1 MHRPTLILRRFGAV
15 SFALGYLEDGAW
27 VDHTTLPDR
36 GRDLDIAGTATVADR
51 LALHAM
57 LECCEAAAALAPER
71 LDAMLVAGDRPP
83 AGIGY
88 RAGDTDVDAVAGSTS
103 AG

>member
-15 SFALGYLEDGAW
+15 SFGLGFFDGGSW

-36 GRDLDIAGTATVADR
+36 GRDLDIAGTVGAEDR

-57 LECCEAAAALAPER
+57 LDCCETTAALGAPR
-71 LDAMLVAGDRPP
+71 LDRVTMAAESA

-88 RAGDTDVDAVAGSTS
+88 RTGDTDADAIAGRTS
-103 AG
+103 AL

>member
-1 MHRPTLILRRFGAV
+1 MYRPTLILRRFGAM
-15 SFALGYLEDGAW
+15 SFGLGYLEDGAW

-36 GRDLDIAGTATVADR
+36 GSDLEIAGTKTEEDR
-51 LALHAM
+51 RALHAM
-57 LECCEAAAALAPER
+57 LECCDSTATLARERQDAL
-71 LDAMLVAGDRPP
+71 MVAGDRTP

-88 RAGDTDVDAVAGSTS
+88 RAGDTDVDAVVGSTV

>member
-15 SFALGYLEDGAW
+15 AFGLGFFEDGAW

-36 GRDLDIAGTATVADR
+36 GRDLDIAGAATPADR
-51 LALHAM
+51 LAVHAM
-57 LECCEAAAALAPER
+57 LDCCEATAAFGR
-71 LDAMLVAGDRPP
+71 RSVDAVTVAGTGAP

-88 RAGDTDVDAVAGSTS
+88 RTGDTDVDAVAGRTS
-103 AG
+103 AL

>member
-15 SFALGYLEDGAW
+15 SFGLGFFEGGTW

-36 GRDLDIAGTATVADR
+36 GCDLDIAGTTTGEDR
-51 LALHAM
+51 RALHAM
-57 LECCEAAAALAPER
+57 LDCCEATIALGVQR
-71 LDAMLVAGDRPP
+71 VDRVTVGGDP

-88 RAGDTDVDAVAGSTS
+88 RTGDTDVDAIAGRTS
-103 AG
+103 AL

>member
-15 SFALGYLEDGAW
+15 SFGLGFFEDGTW

-36 GRDLDIAGTATVADR
+36 GRDLDIAGTTGEDR
-51 LALHAM
+51 RALHAM
-57 LECCEAAAALAPER
+57 LDCCEATIALGVQR
-71 LDAMLVAGDRPP
+71 VDRVTVGGDR

-88 RAGDTDVDAVAGSTS
+88 RTGDTDVDAIAGRTS
-103 AG
+103 AL

>member
-15 SFALGYLEDGAW
+15 SFGLGYLEDGAW
-27 VDHTTLPDR
+27 IDHTTLPDR
-36 GRDLDIAGTATVADR
+36 GRGLNIAGTTTDEGR
-51 LALHAM
+51 RELHAM
-57 LECCEAAAALAPER
+57 LACCEATVAPAPEGP
-71 LDAMLVAGDRPP
+71 DAVMVAGDRAL
-83 AGIGY
+83 AGYGY